1 MTKRVISR
9 WYKENK
15 WTMVVLILIIIIAG
29 TYPLGKAITPIFEF
43 LNNKN
48 IINATSVTTIE
59 KGIFAWLLLAFLAT
73 LILIVSIWIVRFIR
87 YEKASIRYAKLT
99 ITDLR
104 NLADESETASLY
116 ISKIRDIIFYGADNW
131 NHFCMNREELNTII
145 DCAIRKWGVDE
156 CNKIHLMSWHI
167 KNFGF
172 ISHLDDMKIIDVKTA
187 SPYGPCLV
195 LAKQT
200 PQREW
205 ISPIIWTENKALM
218 IDIDS
223 HKVDPI
229 RKEIKN
235 TSDTTQLIQ
244 YFYKSD
250 ATYDVG

>member
-15 WTMVVLILIIIIAG
+15 WTMVVLILIIMIAG
-29 TYPLGKAITPIFEF
+29 TYPLGKAVTPIFEF
-43 LNNKN
+43 INNKN
-48 IINATSVTTIE
+48 IINATSTTTTV
-59 KGIFAWLLLAFLAT
+59 KGIFAWILLAFLAA
-73 LILIVSIWIVRFIR
+73 LILIVSIWIARFIR
-87 YEKASIRYAKLT
+87 YEKASMRYAKLT
-99 ITDLR
+99 IADLR
-104 NLADESETASLY
+104 NLANESETASIY
-116 ISKIRDIIFYGADNW
+116 ISKIHDIIFYDDDG

-156 CNKIHLMSWHI
+156 CNKIHLMGWHI

-172 ISHLDDMKIIDVKTA
+172 ISHLYDTKIIDVKTA
-187 SPYGPCLV
+187 SPYGPCLI
-195 LAKQT
+195 LAKPNSKHDWT
-200 PQREW
+200 
-205 ISPIIWTENKALM
+205 SPIIWTEDKALM

-223 HKVDPI
+223 YKVDSI

-235 TSDTTQLIQ
+235 TTDTTQLIQ